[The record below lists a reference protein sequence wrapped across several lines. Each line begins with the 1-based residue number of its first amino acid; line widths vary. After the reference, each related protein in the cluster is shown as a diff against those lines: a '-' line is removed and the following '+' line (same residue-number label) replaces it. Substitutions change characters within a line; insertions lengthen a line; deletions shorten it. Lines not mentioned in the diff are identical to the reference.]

1 VSDLAPPDD
10 ASDDASDIASDLA
23 SLAGH
28 LRALPGVRAKADI
41 GLVAD
46 VLGGGDW
53 YAGPGDDGA
62 VLPDGAG
69 AVVVGGEAILPAFVA
84 ADPYG
89 AGIAAVLANVND
101 LAAMGARPVALLD
114 TVVGTEDLTRE
125 VLRGLRWAAER
136 YDVPI
141 VGGHLTR
148 TDGPPALSAF
158 GVGRADRVLSATAAA
173 AGQVLVLG
181 CCLDGAMRGDFLFFP
196 SFEQRG
202 DQLAG
207 DVRLLAD
214 LAAAGAAVAAKDV
227 SMAGLVGSLAMLLEP
242 RRLGVSVDLDSVP
255 RPAGVPMADWLSCFP
270 AFAFLLTC
278 PAERVAECLGG
289 FRDRGLTAAALGEL
303 DDSGRIRLTR
313 GGRHA
318 TVFDLTREGITNLR
332 R

>member
-1 VSDLAPPDD
+1 MSDLTG
-10 ASDDASDIASDLA
+10 DLA
-23 SLAGH
+23 ELAAR
-28 LRALPGVRAKADI
+28 LRALPGVLAKADI
-41 GLVAD
+41 GMVAD

-69 AVVVGGEAILPAFVA
+69 SVVVGGEAILPAFVA
-84 ADPYG
+84 ADPFG

-114 TVVGTEDLTRE
+114 TIVGPEELARE
-125 VLRGLRWAAER
+125 ILRGMHWAAGR

-148 TDGPPALSAF
+148 SDGPPALSAF
-158 GVGRADRVLSATAAA
+158 GIGRAERVLSATAAA

-181 CCLDGAMRGDFLFFP
+181 CCLDGAMRPDFLFFA

-202 DQLAG
+202 DRLAG
-207 DVRLLAD
+207 DVRLLAE
-214 LAAAGAAVAAKDV
+214 LAAAGDAVAAKDV

-242 RRLGVSVDLDSVP
+242 GRLGATVDLDALP
-255 RPAGVPMADWLSCFP
+255 TPPGVPLADWLSCFP

-278 PAERVAECLGG
+278 PVDRVEDCLAC
-289 FRDRGLTAAALGEL
+289 FRGRGLAAAALGEL
-303 DDSGRIRLTR
+303 DGSGQVRLTR
-313 GGRHA
+313 GGA
-318 TVFDLTREGITNLR
+318 ATTVFDLAGEGVTNLR

>member
-1 VSDLAPPDD
+1 VTDLAVPDLD
-10 ASDDASDIASDLA
+10 ALA
-23 SLAGH
+23 AQ

-62 VLPDGAG
+62 VLPSGEG
-69 AVVVGGEAILPAFVA
+69 SVVVGGEAILPAFVA

-114 TVVGTEDLTRE
+114 TVVGSAELARE
-125 VLRGLRWAAER
+125 VLRGMRWAAQR

-158 GVGRADRVLSATAAA
+158 GIGRAERVLSATAAA

-181 CCLDGAMRGDFLFFP
+181 CCLDGEMREDFLFFP

-202 DQLAG
+202 DRLAG
-207 DVRLLAD
+207 DVRLLAE
-214 LAAAGAAVAAKDV
+214 LAAAGVAVAAMDV

-242 RRLGVSVDLDSVP
+242 GRLGVRVDLDVLP
-255 RPAGVPMADWLSCFP
+255 VPAGVDLADWLACFP

-278 PAERVAECLGG
+278 PPGRVEECLAG
-289 FRDRGLTAAALGEL
+289 FRARGLTAEPIGVL
-303 DDSGRIRLTR
+303 DGSGLITLA
-313 GGRHA
+313 GGGAEA
-318 TVFDLTREGITNLR
+318 TVFDLTREGVTNLR

>member
-1 VSDLAPPDD
+1 VSDLA
-10 ASDDASDIASDLA
+10 ALA
-23 SLAGH
+23 DH

-41 GLVAD
+41 GLVAE

-62 VLPDGAG
+62 VLPDGPG
-69 AVVVGGEAILPAFVA
+69 HVVVGGEAILPAFVA

-114 TVVGTEDLTRE
+114 TVVGPQHLVRE
-125 VLRGLRWAAER
+125 ILRGMQWAAGR

-158 GVGRADRVLSATAAA
+158 GIGRADRVLSATAAGI
-173 AGQVLVLG
+173 GQVLVLG
-181 CCLDGAMRGDFLFFP
+181 CCLDGAMRPDFLFFR
-196 SFEQRG
+196 SFEERG
-202 DQLAG
+202 EELAG

-214 LAAAGAAVAAKDV
+214 LAAAGTAVAAKDV

-242 RRLGVSVDLDSVP
+242 GRLGVTVDLDVLPTPHRVP
-255 RPAGVPMADWLSCFP
+255 LADWLSCFP

-278 PAERVAECLGG
+278 PADQVGACVAG
-289 FRDRGLTAAALGEL
+289 FRDRGLTAAAIGVL
-303 DDSGRIRLTR
+303 DGTGRIRLTR
-313 GGRHA
+313 AGEQA
-318 TVFDLTREGITNLR
+318 TVFDLSREGVTNLR